1 MFQWLLNKRKRLA
14 YNHFLNVVFIQ
25 MLQVLN
31 IDKINESTSQ
41 TLLNYG
47 VRKCA
52 IHGRKYTVYVWR
64 NEIKQAAF

>member
-1 MFQWLLNKRKRLA
+1 MLPSLLNKIKRLA

-25 MLQVLN
+25 TLQVMN

-52 IHGRKYTVYVWR
+52 IHSRKYTCLCLA
-64 NEIKQAAF
+64 K